1 MASYQLFKDS
11 IEQAEGGYQN
21 FVEDKGNYNSLGDR
35 VGTNYGVS
43 ARFYEDVMGFP
54 PSMEDIKNITK
65 TEAHIL
71 FKNEFWDKVKA
82 DEILDQGVAEMI
94 ADHAINAGTGS
105 AAKITQQ
112 TLNNYFGK
120 QLTIDGSI
128 GSLTLQAIN
137 AVDPNL
143 LFDKLAST
151 RLENYKTKSD
161 YEKFG
166 HAWRNRVNDLI
177 LKFGVEVK
185 KKRMCS

>member
-1 MASYQLFKDS
+1 MASYELFKDS

-21 FVEDKGNYNSLGDR
+21 FVADKGNYNSLGDR

-43 ARFYEDVMGFP
+43 ARFYEDVIGFP

-65 TEAHIL
+65 QQAHIL
-71 FKNEFWDKVKA
+71 FKNEFWDKVKG
-82 DEILDQGVAEMI
+82 DEIQSQAVAEMI

-105 AAKITQQ
+105 AAQITQE

-128 GSLTLQAIN
+128 GNMTLQAIN
-137 AVDPNL
+137 SVNPSD
-143 LFDKLAST
+143 LFDKIATS
-151 RLENYKTKSD
+151 RLENYKTKSE

-166 HAWRNRVNDLI
+166 HAWRTRVHDLI
-177 LKFGVEVK
+177 QKFETTLK
-185 KKRMCS
+185 KKRICS